1 MFTGKIKKSITGFF
15 ILFLLAQTVLAQG
28 GPGQR
33 QARHEQMEARRV
45 AFITREL
52 SLTPAEAQDFW
63 PVYNEYNEKRK
74 AMMFRHQQQK
84 NQIDNIDELSEEELL
99 RIADAE
105 ILNMEEMTTL
115 RREYHEKFKKILPL
129 KKVIELYETERNFN
143 RNLLRE
149 SRGSQRGGSRGRN

>member
-15 ILFLLAQTVLAQG
+15 ILFLFAQTLLAQG

-33 QARHEQMEARRV
+33 QMRHEQMEARRV

-52 SLTPAEAQDFW
+52 SLSPDEAQDFW
-63 PVYNEYNEKRK
+63 PVYNEYHEKRK
-74 AMMFRHQQQK
+74 EMMFRHQQQK
-84 NQIDNIDELSEEELL
+84 QQIDNLDELSEEELL

-105 ILNMEEMTTL
+105 ILNMEEMTAL
-115 RREYHEKFKKILPL
+115 RREYHEKFKEVLPL

-143 RNLLRE
+143 RFLLRE
-149 SRGSQRGGSRGRN
+149 SRGSERGGGRGRN

>member
-15 ILFLLAQTVLAQG
+15 ILFLFAQTVLAQG

-33 QARHEQMEARRV
+33 QLRQEQMEARRV

-63 PVYNEYNEKRK
+63 PVYNEYHDKRK
-74 AMMFRHQQQK
+74 AMMFRHQQQR
-84 NQIDNIDELSEEELL
+84 QQVDDLDELSEEELL

-105 ILNMEEMTTL
+105 ILNMEEMTAL
-115 RREYHEKFKKILPL
+115 RREYHEKFKKVLPL
-129 KKVIELYETERNFN
+129 RKVIELYETERNFN
-143 RNLLRE
+143 RFLLRE
-149 SRGSQRGGSRGRN
+149 SRGSERGGGRGRN

>member
-15 ILFLLAQTVLAQG
+15 ILFLFAQTIFAQG

-33 QARHEQMEARRV
+33 QMRHEQIEARRI

-52 SLTPAEAQDFW
+52 SLTPDEARDFW
-63 PVYNEYNEKRK
+63 PVYNEYHEKRK

-84 NQIDNIDELSEEELL
+84 QQIDNLDELSEEELL
-99 RIADAE
+99 RIVDEE
-105 ILNMEEMTTL
+105 ILNMEEMTAL
-115 RREYHEKFKKILPL
+115 RKEYHEKFKEVLPL

-143 RNLLRE
+143 RFLLRE
-149 SRGSQRGGSRGRN
+149 SRGSERGGGRGRN

>member
-1 MFTGKIKKSITGFF
+1 MFNGKIKKSITGFF
-15 ILFLLAQTVLAQG
+15 ILFLFAQTVFAQG

-33 QARHEQMEARRV
+33 QMRHEQMEARRV

-63 PVYNEYNEKRK
+63 PVYNEYHEKRK

-84 NQIDNIDELSEEELL
+84 QQIDNLDELSKEELL

-105 ILNMEEMTTL
+105 ILNMEEMTAL
-115 RREYHEKFKKILPL
+115 RREYHEKFKDVLPL

-143 RNLLRE
+143 RFLLRE
-149 SRGSQRGGSRGRN
+149 SRGSQRGGGRGRN

>member
-15 ILFLLAQTVLAQG
+15 ILFLFAQTVLAQG

-33 QARHEQMEARRV
+33 QMRHEQMEARRI

-52 SLTPAEAQDFW
+52 SLTPDEARDFW

-84 NQIDNIDELSEEELL
+84 QLIDNVDELSEEELL

-105 ILNMEEMTTL
+105 ILNMEEMTAL
-115 RREYHEKFKKILPL
+115 RREYHEKFKEVLPL

-143 RNLLRE
+143 RFLLRE
-149 SRGSQRGGSRGRN
+149 SRGSERGGGRGRN